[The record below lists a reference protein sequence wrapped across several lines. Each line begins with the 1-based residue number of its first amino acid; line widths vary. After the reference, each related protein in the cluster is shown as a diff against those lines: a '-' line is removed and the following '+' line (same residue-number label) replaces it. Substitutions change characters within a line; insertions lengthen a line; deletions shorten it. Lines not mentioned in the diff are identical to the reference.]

1 MILPTSY
8 LLKQKGIGKTDMEK
22 LECAFLLS
30 DRPDTHRQEGP
41 QLSAQDKDESS
52 VSSGEKIS
60 KYDALAP
67 YGCEIW
73 SKVALYAETPRGGG
87 HTLQDSLQ
95 GLHC

>member
-1 MILPTSY
+1 MLSISH
-8 LLKQKGIGKTDMEK
+8 LLTQKGMGEPDTEK

-41 QLSAQDKDESS
+41 RLSAQDKDEDS
-52 VSSGEKIS
+52 VSKGVKMS

-73 SKVALYAETPRGGG
+73 SKVAVYAKTPRGGG
-87 HTLQDSLQ
+87 HTLDESLQ
-95 GLHC
+95 GLRC